1 MLSTEVT
8 VAGEQLLLH
17 PHRALYWPRMRWLVL
32 SDLHLGK
39 AAHLRKGGL
48 ALPEAHDER
57 TLQRL
62 DELVATFR
70 PQRVV
75 VLGDLFHS
83 SVNAAWERVTHW
95 TATLP
100 CPLHLVPGNH
110 DVLALRRYHEAGIAI
125 CDDRVE
131 EGPFCFTHDGTSEG
145 SGYVIGGHLHPGMV
159 LRGRGLQRLRL
170 PCYWFGARNGL
181 LPAFGLGT
189 GLYIIDPKPGERV
202 YACTEQAVLDVSST
216 LAGHTSSRR
225 TK

>member
-1 MLSTEVT
+1 M
-8 VAGEQLLLH
+8 AGEQLLLH

>member
-1 MLSTEVT
+1 
-8 VAGEQLLLH
+8 VAGERLLLH
-17 PHRALYWPRMRWLVL
+17 PHRALFWSRMRWLVL

-48 ALPEAHDER
+48 PLPEAHDER

-83 SVNAAWERVTHW
+83 SMNGSWERFSQW
-95 TATLP
+95 TSTLP
-100 CPLHLVPGNH
+100 CPIHLVPGNH
-110 DVLALRRYHEAGIAI
+110 DMLAFRRYAEAGIAL

-131 EGPFCFTHDGTSEG
+131 EGPFSFTHDGTAEG
-145 SGYVIGGHLHPGMV
+145 GGYVIGGHLHPGMV
-159 LRGRGLQRLRL
+159 LRGRGHQRLRF
-170 PCYWFGARNGL
+170 PCFWFGASNGL
-181 LPAFGLGT
+181 LPAFGMGT

-202 YACTEQAVLDVSST
+202 YACTERSVLDVSAA
-216 LAGHTSSRR
+216 LAGHTASRR

>member
-1 MLSTEVT
+1 
-8 VAGEQLLLH
+8 
-17 PHRALYWPRMRWLVL
+17 MRWLVL
-32 SDLHLGK
+32 SDMHLGK
-39 AAHLRKGGL
+39 AAHLRKGGM

-62 DELVATFR
+62 DELVATFL

-83 SVNAAWERVTHW
+83 SVNAAWERVTQW

-181 LPAFGLGT
+181 LPAFGMGT

-216 LAGHTSSRR
+216 LAGHASSRR
-225 TK
+225 MK